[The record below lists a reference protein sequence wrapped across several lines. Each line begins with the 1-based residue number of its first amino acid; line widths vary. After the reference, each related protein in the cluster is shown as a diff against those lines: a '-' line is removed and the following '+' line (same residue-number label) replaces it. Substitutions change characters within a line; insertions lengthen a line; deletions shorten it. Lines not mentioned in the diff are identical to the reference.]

1 MLAINYFSIYILEIY
16 YTIVWTIHNRKL
28 NKKINNFHE
37 RELRAVYGKH
47 YTSFS
52 KFLNIDKSV
61 TIHQRNFQY
70 LVIEIYRVKKKHL
83 ASNNKWNFPIFWKS
97 CLWTLKWCPSTKQK
111 LTYNFLLYWLRNK
124 TKSKSMEYDPWE
136 YKVLWISQFFKI

>member
-16 YTIVWTIHNRKL
+16 YTIVWTIRNIKL

-37 RELRAVYGKH
+37 RELRTVYGIH

-61 TIHQRNFQY
+61 TIHQRNFQN
-70 LVIEIYRVKKKHL
+70 LVIEIYRVKKSILL
-83 ASNNKWNFPIFWKS
+83 AITNEIF
-97 CLWTLKWCPSTKQK
+97 
-111 LTYNFLLYWLRNK
+111 
-124 TKSKSMEYDPWE
+124 
-136 YKVLWISQFFKI
+136 QFFENPVYEVRSGVHLPSKTHVQFSLLLNP